1 MNVILCTTEL
11 VLRSAP
17 NLVLR
22 SAWNEILDAPRTKA
36 QSASISSHAEREE
49 PES

>member
-1 MNVILCTTEL
+1 MNVILCTTE
-11 VLRSAP
+11 
-17 NLVLR
+17 LVLR